1 MRVYFFITLIMYMNQ
16 TKLLY
21 ALGIYITAL
30 FASNLLGMKTMPFL
44 FETHIS
50 FAVFTL
56 PFIFVTTD
64 VIGQV
69 YGKEMSKKFVFIW
82 TIALTFFTVFSFFSQ
97 ILPWEP
103 KTYARIGE
111 AYESI
116 FSISLRIAVSEY
128 VDVLVF
134 FAVKKIWNFALS
146 STISNIISQALDTAI
161 FMFIAFWWIFD
172 FYTILTMSFPWWI
185 YKVIAGIFYLPLS
198 LFVLKILKYKEK
210 VW

>member
-1 MRVYFFITLIMYMNQ
+1 MNQ

-64 VIGQV
+64 VIGQI
-69 YGKEMSKKFVFIW
+69 YGKEMSKKFVLIW
-82 TIALTFFTVFSFFSQ
+82 TIALLFFTVFSFFSQ

-116 FSISLRIAVSEY
+116 FSISLRIALASTIAFAVSEY
-128 VDVLVF
+128 IDVLVF
-134 FAVKKIWNFALS
+134 FAVKKVWNFALS

-161 FMFIAFWWIFD
+161 FMFIAFWGIFD
-172 FYTILTMSFPWWI
+172 FYTILMMSIPWWI
-185 YKVIAGIFYLPLS
+185 YKVMAGILYLPLS
-198 LFVLKILKYKEK
+198 LFVLKILKHKEK

>member
-1 MRVYFFITLIMYMNQ
+1 MNQ

-44 FETHIS
+44 FDTHIS

-64 VIGQV
+64 VIGQI
-69 YGKEMSKKFVFIW
+69 YGKEMSKKFVLIW
-82 TIALTFFTVFSFFSQ
+82 TIALIFFTVFSFFSQ
-97 ILPWEP
+97 ILPWEA

-116 FSISLRIAVSEY
+116 FSISLRIALASTIAFAVSEY
-128 VDVLVF
+128 IDVLVF
-134 FAVKKIWNFALS
+134 FAVKKVWNFALS

-161 FMFIAFWWIFD
+161 FMFIAFWGIFD
-172 FYTILTMSFPWWI
+172 FYTILMMSIPWWI
-185 YKVIAGIFYLPLS
+185 YKVMAGILYLPLS
-198 LFVLKILKYKEK
+198 LFVLKILKHKEK